1 MDKIEKNNKT
11 FYELIL
17 NLPLTAEFIIYTY
30 VCISVYIYIYILKL
44 YLANKS

>member
-17 NLPLTAEFIIYTY
+17 NLPLTAEFLIYNYENENFQRKIIL
-30 VCISVYIYIYILKL
+30 S
-44 YLANKS
+44 

>member
-17 NLPLTAEFIIYTY
+17 NLPLTAEFLIYNYENENVQRKIIL
-30 VCISVYIYIYILKL
+30 S
-44 YLANKS
+44 

>member
-17 NLPLTAEFIIYTY
+17 NLPLTAEFLIYTY
-30 VCISVYIYIYILKL
+30 ENVQRKIIL
-44 YLANKS
+44 S

>member
-30 VCISVYIYIYILKL
+30 ENENVQRKIIL
-44 YLANKS
+44 S